1 MRILGP
7 LVCST
12 TLPVTDT
19 LLSASASAV
28 TAAPSTTSSAGKL
41 TSVPGSPSSFSTWT
55 TSPTATLYC
64 FPPVLTIAYIGTEVS
79 CYSTMTGATRAP
91 LTDES
96 TDSDRGAGL
105 SHDRAHR
112 DGGPLTR
119 LHRRSGQR
127 SNRGLLPSLLGVG
140 GRWAGRSGGGPA
152 AGRPG
157 WVRHRDGGCRRRL
170 VAVG

>member
-41 TSVPGSPSSFSTWT
+41 TSAPGSASSFSTAT

-64 FPPVLTIAYIGTEVS
+64 FPPVLTIAYIG
-79 CYSTMTGATRAP
+79 
-91 LTDES
+91 
-96 TDSDRGAGL
+96 AGL
-105 SHDRAHR
+105 LLLDDDWGPRTRVRRTNPEDPIAELRSRMTEPTGWRA
-112 DGGPLTR
+112 T
-119 LHRRSGQR
+119 
-127 SNRGLLPSLLGVG
+127 N
-140 GRWAGRSGGGPA
+140 
-152 AGRPG
+152 
-157 WVRHRDGGCRRRL
+157 
-170 VAVG
+170 